1 MSDAEDRTLLS
12 AHVAGDTEAF
22 GRLFARHSDRLWS
35 LAVRTLGS
43 PHDAEE
49 VVQEAMLSAFRRADS
64 FRGQSAVLTWL
75 HRIVVNACYDRL
87 RHDRVRPSVPLSDET
102 AARLESPAPGPEQV
116 ALAADTA
123 TEVGRALATLSVDQR
138 TALLLVDGYGYSME
152 EAAGILGC
160 APGTVKSRCSRGR
173 RTLAPL
179 LAHLVRTG

>member
-1 MSDAEDRTLLS
+1 MSDVEDRSLLA
-12 AHVAGDTEAF
+12 AHVAGDTDAF
-22 GRLFARHSDRLWS
+22 GRLFARHADRLWS
-35 LAVRTLGS
+35 LAVRTLGN

-49 VVQEAMLSAFRRADS
+49 VLQEAMLSAFRRAGS

-102 AARLESPAPGPEQV
+102 AARLESPGPGPEQV
-116 ALAADTA
+116 ALA
-123 TEVGRALATLSVDQR
+123 VD

-173 RTLAPL
+173 RALAPL
-179 LAHLVRTG
+179 LRHVVRTG